1 MVDREKRGRELRT
14 QRLLVSGQWCNTYN
28 DGIVFLDELLADLGA
43 HFTFGKAKIISS
55 VALVVHQADVTVI
68 AHVNELN
75 NKRKAKR
82 YY

>member
-1 MVDREKRGRELRT
+1 M
-14 QRLLVSGQWCNTYN
+14 SGQWCNTYN

-55 VALVVHQADVTVI
+55 ITLVVHQADVTVI

-75 NKRKAKR
+75 KRKAKG
-82 YY
+82 YSH